1 MGNFY
6 DNGGRLSAG
15 ERWYRLLAENVN
27 DLIWTMSM
35 DLRFTYMSPSVS
47 RVLGFTAEE
56 YVGRSLE
63 EVMTPDSFKA
73 IDAIIKEELER
84 QGDHVRA
91 DQDRSRVVESELF
104 TKNGATIATETRA
117 SFLRDESDRPVGF
130 LGVTRDI
137 TERRKTEERAGHMA
151 MIAEQAVEGMAVSDL
166 EGIIQ
171 FANTAWASMH
181 GYESADGLVGRHLS
195 VFHTKEQMKNE
206 VVPFNESV
214 KRKGCRTG
222 EVGHVR
228 RDGSVFQ
235 SEMAVCLFRDRDG
248 RPIGLNAVMTD
259 ITERKRAE
267 EEMRRRL
274 EFEKTVSAISSRF
287 IASDIDSAVE
297 AALEDMGRLSGASRA
312 YLFLFDKHETVM
324 NNTHEWCAQE
334 VVPEIDNLQNLPA
347 DTFPWWMKKLRRGE
361 VIHVEDVSRLPPEAQ
376 AEKEIL
382 EDQDIKS
389 LLVFPLGV
397 GGRLG
402 GFVGFDDV
410 VAARGWSEEDLG
422 LLQICSDVIGN
433 AVYRQRAE
441 AALRAARDGLERR
454 VRERTSRL
462 EEVVGA
468 LQKSEA
474 SLAEAQRIAG
484 LGNWEWNVL
493 TDEMT
498 WSDEVCRLFDTAPEQ
513 LGTRYTDFLKSVH
526 PEDRQVVEN
535 AARMALR
542 EKRPYELDHRI
553 VLADGTQRVVHQR
566 GEVICDCTGR
576 PARLFGIIQDITE
589 RKRLEE
595 DLARLA
601 AATES
606 SADGI
611 VITDPNGIIQYVN
624 PAFER
629 ISGFSRE
636 ECVGQDIR
644 LCDGSERDRGFRGE
658 VFEVLNREGVWR
670 GCLAR
675 TKKDGSSYREERTIT
690 AVRDGS
696 GEVVNY
702 AHIIRDVTEKLRL
715 ESIAQAVNTMS
726 NTAYIFSGIRHE
738 IGNPINA
745 VGVVLKTLK
754 SNIDNYDKP
763 AICDYLD
770 RALHEISTV
779 EVLLNNLK
787 SFNMYENPDISV
799 VNLPDFMDKFLTLVR
814 PDSEEKGVA
823 IAASVAPDA
832 ESCRAD
838 PRALQQ
844 VLMNVLTNA
853 WDACGGRENSRIS
866 VEVARHREMIQ
877 IEVSDNGCG
886 MSAKQQENLFRP
898 FYTGKPHGTGLGL
911 AIARKMLAMM
921 NSSIEV
927 TSNEGV
933 GTTAS
938 IQLPEARSE
947 TR

>member
-1 MGNFY
+1 MAGRRGGLKKGVKMGDDKY
-6 DNGGRLSAG
+6 
-15 ERWYRLLAENVN
+15 
-27 DLIWTMSM
+27 
-35 DLRFTYMSPSVS
+35 
-47 RVLGFTAEE
+47 
-56 YVGRSLE
+56 
-63 EVMTPDSFKA
+63 
-73 IDAIIKEELER
+73 
-84 QGDHVRA
+84 
-91 DQDRSRVVESELF
+91 
-104 TKNGATIATETRA
+104 
-117 SFLRDESDRPVGF
+117 
-130 LGVTRDI
+130 
-137 TERRKTEERAGHMA
+137 GHLA

-166 EGIIQ
+166 EGVIQ
-171 FANTAWASMH
+171 FVNTAWARMH
-181 GYESADGLVGRHLS
+181 GYESVDDLIGRHLS
-195 VFHTKEQMKNE
+195 VFHTDEQMKNE
-206 VVPFNESV
+206 VVPFNEMV
-214 KRKGCRTG
+214 RRDGCRTG

-228 RDGSVFQ
+228 RDGSVFP
-235 SEMAVCLFRDRDG
+235 SEMAVCMFRDREG

-267 EEMRRRL
+267 EAMRRRL
-274 EFEKTVSAISSRF
+274 EFEKIVSAMSSRF
-287 IASDIDSAVE
+287 IASDIDGTVE
-297 AALEDMGRLSGASRA
+297 AALGDMGRLSGASRV
-312 YLFLFDKHETVM
+312 YLFLFDERRTVM
-324 NNTHEWCAQE
+324 NNTHEWCAAGVAPQ
-334 VVPEIDNLQNLPA
+334 IDNLQNLPTN
-347 DTFPWWMKKLRRGE
+347 TFGWWMDKLLRGE
-361 VIHVEDVSRLPPEAQ
+361 VIRIPDVSGLPAEAQ
-376 AEKEIL
+376 AERKIL
-382 EDQDIKS
+382 EEQDIQS
-389 LLVFPLGV
+389 VLVFPLGV

-410 VAARGWSEEDLG
+410 FEARGWSEEDLS

-433 AVYRQRAE
+433 AIYRRRAE
-441 AALRAARDGLERR
+441 EALRAARDGLERR

-468 LQKSEA
+468 LRKSEA
-474 SLAEAQRIAG
+474 NLAEAQRIAR
-484 LGNWEWNVL
+484 LGNWEWNVI

-498 WSDEVCRLFDTAPEQ
+498 WSEDLCRLLDTVPEQ
-513 LGTRYTDFLKSVH
+513 LGTRFADFLGSVH
-526 PEDRQVVEN
+526 PDDREAAEN
-535 AARMALR
+535 AARAALR
-542 EKRPYELDHRI
+542 DRRPYKLDHRI
-553 VLADGTQRVVHQR
+553 VLADGTERIVHQR
-566 GEVICDCTGR
+566 GEVVYDSTGR
-576 PARLFGIIQDITE
+576 PSRLFGIIQDITG

-611 VITDPNGIIQYVN
+611 VITAPDGIVQYVN

-636 ECVGQDIR
+636 ECVGRDVK
-644 LCDGSERDRGFRGE
+644 LCSGPGVDQGFRRE
-658 VFEVLNREGVWR
+658 VFENLKREGVWR

-745 VGVVLKTLK
+745 VGAVLKTLR
-754 SNIDNYDKP
+754 SGIDDYGKKEVCN
-763 AICDYLD
+763 YLD

-787 SFNMYENPDISV
+787 SYNMYENPDISEV
-799 VNLPDFMDKFLTLVR
+799 SLPDFMGKFLTLVR

-853 WDACGGRENSRIS
+853 WDACGGRENPRIS
-866 VEVARHREMIQ
+866 IDVARNRDMIQ

-886 MSAKQQENLFRP
+886 MSAKQLENLFRP

-927 TSNEGV
+927 TSEKGV

-938 IQLPEARSE
+938 IQLPEARGE
-947 TR
+947 T